1 MKMFFDNQDYE
12 LLGIVRDIL
21 NRDVAASEDRYLLA
35 PHLSPHGIRELVG
48 SRGLRIAYSV
58 AHLLS
63 SLETGGVSGRLSAL
77 RSLYDEVLAMPK
89 GALRMN
95 TARVLIQ
102 IMKKLVRS
110 VDDEE
115 LCLELAHNFHE
126 AATGK
131 PRIIRE
137 FLDKYYLLEMPE
149 EWNHI
154 SFDHRVHDANSKGRK
169 SPTHLIMD
177 AWIKGIRSLTVVYYN
192 HVGLVESRELY
203 EAAGIMGIEVKIGI
217 EYQVRWQNN
226 SIGLI
231 WTLDGFDNGRDFERF
246 IQSKEV
252 VKFLE
257 EGREVALWQQ
267 KQVVKS
273 LNQFNLQ
280 QRERIGEK
288 FGVVCPE
295 LCESDFLAFVG
306 TGQPSFLHL
315 GRYIL
320 ELLIPVFKKRV
331 KELKAQFENAD
342 EIKRVEIENLVE
354 SINSF
359 DVETILEHF
368 IGSDFACSIDGRV
381 VESEFSN
388 LPELMTLSPET
399 FVQRIRRI
407 ASQKRLTLVPDGLT
421 IADII
426 CILYKCGGTIRYI
439 EEFNLKRISLG
450 TAEITEEVHALR
462 QVLNERN
469 LLELKNII
477 SRSIREL
484 QNSGVVDGNEVLD
497 CLHNVLSHMGT
508 FSYMYG
514 GSRLQARIGSGSS
527 GIIARTRGMGMIVA
541 DTLPRRA
548 AKKVFV
554 ELEQGECPISA
565 RAEVCLDITLT
576 PKSSDSTFYN
586 RSMRF
591 LRSLPLINGF
601 GYKKTEDWR
610 LTRFLACPKDKTN
623 IAMLGGLSESRNN
636 FSLDHIHG
644 SKKTR
649 SFRYMNST
657 LKNGFKILLGFIPA
671 FLTFALTKDWWLLRF
686 FGAFIWFGIT
696 GWRNITQAVLGGGG
710 FIRSPLSRWNDYVN
724 WSRISDSLLFT
735 GFSVPLLDYFVKTLL
750 LDQGFGINTHT
761 NPVLLYGFMGLANG
775 LYIFSHNIFRGLP
788 RSAAVWNLLRS
799 IFTVPLA
806 IALSGGIGA
815 VLGIAGVVS
824 VDMVLQKWAAVIS
837 KLASDMVG
845 GIIEGLADRHENIR
859 MRLWDYERT
868 IKSVFNSYTQLEMM
882 FPERNGRE
890 MLSDPV
896 EFIAEMKNTG
906 SDLEK
911 IFIINALDL
920 LRFWMFQPRA
930 RTALR
935 LSLKH
940 MSNEEKSIFIAAQ
953 NVLFAEKEISRL
965 LVDGLIGKNFSR
977 PLAFYLDYGKDYLGA
992 MEKEVLVVHH

>member
-1 MKMFFDNQDYE
+1 MKIFFDNQDYE

-77 RSLYDEVLAMPK
+77 RSLHDEVLAMPK

-131 PRIIRE
+131 PRIVRE
-137 FLDKYYLLEMPE
+137 FLESYYLLEMPE

-192 HVGLVESRELY
+192 HVGVVESRELY
-203 EAAGIMGIEVKIGI
+203 EAARIMDIEVKVGI
-217 EYQVRWQNN
+217 EYQVRWQNR
-226 SIGLI
+226 SVGLI

-267 KQVVKS
+267 KQVVRS
-273 LNQFNLQ
+273 LDIFNRY
-280 QRERIGEK
+280 QREKLGDM
-288 FGVVCPE
+288 FGVICPE
-295 LCESDFLAFVG
+295 ICEADFLAFVG
-306 TGQPSFLHL
+306 TGQPSFLHM

-320 ELLIPVFKKRV
+320 ELLMPVLKERV
-331 KELKAQFENAD
+331 KELKAQYKDAD
-342 EIKRVEIENLVE
+342 ETNRAEIESLVE
-354 SINSF
+354 SINKF
-359 DVETILEHF
+359 DVETILEQF
-368 IGSDFACSIDGRV
+368 MCSDVACSIDGRIV
-381 VESEFSN
+381 HSELSD
-388 LPELMTLSPET
+388 LPELMTLSPEE

-407 ASQKRLTLVPDGLT
+407 ASQKRITLVPDGLT

-450 TAEITEEVHALR
+450 TAKIAEEVHALR

-477 SRSIREL
+477 SRAIHEL
-484 QNSGVVDGNEVLD
+484 EHMGTVAESEVLE
-497 CLHNVLSHMGT
+497 CLHHVLSHMGT

-527 GIIARTRGMGMIVA
+527 GIIARTRGMGMVVA
-541 DTLPRRA
+541 DTLPGQA
-548 AKKVFV
+548 AKKVFL
-554 ELEQGECPISA
+554 ELEQGECPIPA
-565 RAEVCLDITLT
+565 RAEVCLDVTLT
-576 PKSSDSTFYN
+576 PKSSDSTLYN

-591 LRSLPLINGF
+591 LRTLPLIGGF
-601 GYKKTEDWR
+601 GYKKSEDWR
-610 LTRFLACPKDKTN
+610 LTRFTACPKNKTN
-623 IAMLGGLSESRNN
+623 IAMLGGLGEIGNN
-636 FSLDHIHG
+636 FTLDHVHG
-644 SKKTR
+644 SKKSR
-649 SFRYMNST
+649 SFRYMNSWF
-657 LKNGFKILLGFIPA
+657 KNGFKILLGFIPA

-710 FIRSPLSRWNDYVN
+710 FIRSPLSRWNDYVS

-761 NPVLLYGFMGLANG
+761 NPVMLYGVMGLANG

-788 RSAAVWNLLRS
+788 RSAAFWNLLRS
-799 IFTVPLA
+799 IFTIPLA
-806 IALSGGIGA
+806 IWLSDGIGVVMGMA
-815 VLGIAGVVS
+815 GIAS

-868 IKSVFNSYTQLEMM
+868 IKSVFDCYTQLEMM
-882 FPERNGRE
+882 FPERNGRD
-890 MLSDPV
+890 MLSDPE

-935 LSLKH
+935 VSLKH
-940 MSNEEKSIFIAAQ
+940 MSNEEKSIFLASQ

-965 LVDGLIGKNFSR
+965 LVDGLIGKNFGR
-977 PLAFYLDYGKDYLGA
+977 PLAFYLDYGKDYLKA
-992 MEKEVLVVHH
+992 MEKEVIVA